1 MHRYRKTFSEVLLSA
16 NSNQTKSR
24 FLRLFRISIVL
35 ILVVFPAEVYVL
47 YKNSAVPMGPYRWSD
62 VHGPTWWDIIL
73 VPSGGTVLF
82 DRWMQIGAGLVLFIF
97 FGLGQDAKAMY
108 RRWLVKIGL
117 GRLFPCLRSR
127 AAIQQQDSSMTA
139 TTGQSRFFGKRFS
152 RLSRFSL

>member
-16 NSNQTKSR
+16 NSNHTKSR

-47 YKNSAVPMGPYRWSD
+47 YKNSAVPMGPYSWSD
-62 VHGPTWWDIIL
+62 VHGPTWWNIIL

-117 GRLFPCLRSR
+117 GRLFPCLRPR
-127 AAIQQQDSSMTA
+127 VAIQQQDSL
-139 TTGQSRFFGKRFS
+139 TTSSQSRFFSKRFS